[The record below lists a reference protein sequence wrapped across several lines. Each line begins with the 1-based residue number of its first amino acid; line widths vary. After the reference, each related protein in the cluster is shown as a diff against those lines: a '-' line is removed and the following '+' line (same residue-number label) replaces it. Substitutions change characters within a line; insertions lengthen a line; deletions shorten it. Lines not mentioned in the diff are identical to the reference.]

1 MARSHMN
8 LVGPAP
14 RSRGGAARG
23 YVVLALMLPVAIV
36 LFPSFVVL
44 AVAMVPT
51 VVAWL
56 VDPGGRRYLVAT
68 VGSLN
73 FAGSLFFLVRLWSDV
88 HDIAHA
94 LGVLHD
100 VMGWLV
106 AYGAAAIG
114 YGIYYLMP
122 TLTEGIVRLRAE
134 AQLARLEREMRAV
147 AEEWGEEVGRPQED

>member
-1 MARSHMN
+1 MARSQIN
-8 LVGPAP
+8 LVSSAP
-14 RSRGGAARG
+14 RSRGVRG

-44 AVAMVPT
+44 GVAMVPS

-56 VDPGGRRYLVAT
+56 VDPGNRRHLVAT

-73 FAGSLFFLVRLWSDV
+73 FAGSLFFLVRLWTDE

-100 VMGWLV
+100 AMGWLV

-114 YGIYYLMP
+114 YGVYYFMP
-122 TLTEGIVRLRAE
+122 TVTEGIVRLRAE
-134 AQLARLEREMRAV
+134 AQLARLEREMRALSD
-147 AEEWGEEVGRPQED
+147 EWGEEVGNSTQQ